1 VVRGQKVVR
10 PSGLNS
16 FIAGKDITKYQMSS
30 KKHGLLDIKFSY
42 PITFNIETI
51 DKYMFL
57 HVQKT

>member
-1 VVRGQKVVR
+1 VVR